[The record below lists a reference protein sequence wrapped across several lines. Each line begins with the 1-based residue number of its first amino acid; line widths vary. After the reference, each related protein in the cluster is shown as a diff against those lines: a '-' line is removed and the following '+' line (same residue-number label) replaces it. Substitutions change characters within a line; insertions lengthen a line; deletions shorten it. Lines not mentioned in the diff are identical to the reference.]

1 MLLLEKNSNISYCE
15 YFQVFLSNKTNLFLA
30 LSLVFISI
38 IAYPLILPHISHPSM
53 IYHIGIHIASFDV
66 ALFLTLISVW
76 SFKKTKSKRVL
87 LTSLSFG
94 TLLVVEFLYLL
105 QSSNVLG
112 EYHLPYIGVEA
123 PHILLLF
130 MLVFFA
136 VGVARVEKRW

>member
-1 MLLLEKNSNISYCE
+1 
-15 YFQVFLSNKTNLFLA
+15 
-30 LSLVFISI
+30 
-38 IAYPLILPHISHPSM
+38 M
-53 IYHIGIHIASFDV
+53 IYHIGVHIASFDV
-66 ALFLTLISVW
+66 ALFLTFISVL

-123 PHILLLF
+123 PHILLLL

-136 VGVARVEKRW
+136 VGETRVEKR

>member
-1 MLLLEKNSNISYCE
+1 MLLLKKDSNISYYE
-15 YFQVFLSNKTNLFLA
+15 YFQVFLSNKTNLFLV

-38 IAYPLILPHISHPSM
+38 IAYPLILPHMNHPSM
-53 IYHIGIHIASFDV
+53 IYHIGVHIVSFDV
-66 ALFLTLISVW
+66 ALFLTFISVL
-76 SFKKTKSKRVL
+76 SFKKTKSKKVL

-112 EYHLPYIGVEA
+112 EYHLPYIGIEV

-136 VGVARVEKRW
+136 VGVIKVEKR

>member
-1 MLLLEKNSNISYCE
+1 LLEKNSNISYCE

-38 IAYPLILPHISHPSM
+38 IAYPLILHHTSHPSM
-53 IYHIGIHIASFDV
+53 IYHIGVHIASFDV
-66 ALFLTLISVW
+66 ALFLTLISVL
-76 SFKKTKSKRVL
+76 SFKKTKSRRVL

-94 TLLVVEFLYLL
+94 TLLVVEFSYLL

-136 VGVARVEKRW
+136 VGVARVEKR